1 MAKDP
6 VDKLTHALCGLGRPF
21 ETLNSKRKLF
31 YYHSVTPQYRTRGVN
46 LLYAQRTAMPHSPTS
61 DRCDQ
66 LIFRGNIINKTITCK
81 STAMTSGTPVPPWP
95 RDSQGWAGAAPLH
108 LIRFPNSKAV
118 SIYNCSTNFLYFSS
132 FAITSFARSSISS
145 TSPSSASKIFS
156 SS

>member
-1 MAKDP
+1 MVAKDP

-66 LIFRGNIINKTITCK
+66 LIFRGNIRKIHDIDSCYFPKKEERKKNRKKERKRKKRCFI
-81 STAMTSGTPVPPWP
+81 SPRSG
-95 RDSQGWAGAAPLH
+95 RCQG
-108 LIRFPNSKAV
+108 
-118 SIYNCSTNFLYFSS
+118 
-132 FAITSFARSSISS
+132 FARKN
-145 TSPSSASKIFS
+145 TLLGGAQRQTKRKIFS
-156 SS
+156 KQTRRA